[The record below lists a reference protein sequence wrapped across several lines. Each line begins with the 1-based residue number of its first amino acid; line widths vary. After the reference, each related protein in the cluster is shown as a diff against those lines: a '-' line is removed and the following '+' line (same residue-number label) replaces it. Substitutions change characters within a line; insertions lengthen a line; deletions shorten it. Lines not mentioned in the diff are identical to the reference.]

1 MFYPSDLAPRVSTPQ
16 EREESLKNEITDAWR
31 RGTPKRDLG
40 DIAQALRAVMG
51 QLRAWSTEK
60 FDNVCKELENSR

>member
-1 MFYPSDLAPRVSTPQ
+1 MW
-16 EREESLKNEITDAWR
+16 EREESLKNEAWN
-31 RGTPKRDLG
+31 TKRDLG